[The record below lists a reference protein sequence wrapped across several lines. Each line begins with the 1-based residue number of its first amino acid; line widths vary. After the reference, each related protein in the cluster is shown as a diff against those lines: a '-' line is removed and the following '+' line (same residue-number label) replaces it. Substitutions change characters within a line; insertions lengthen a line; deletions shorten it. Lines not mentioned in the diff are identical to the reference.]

1 MQLCRHGYK
10 SRNTGHDVLSFLFLS
25 TDHKTIGWLY
35 FALAIIGG
43 VAGFALSVWLRVALE
58 GQGVLY
64 TSMNGAMQ
72 FRSAHAQFMI
82 FFMLL
87 PALFGGFGNWLLP
100 LMLGVGNVAF
110 ARLNRLAFWLFAL
123 GFALFIVVQLSAGSG
138 AVNHTV
144 TAVLLCLVLYAGVI
158 SLVLQAVNFIVTILV
173 MRPPVIR
180 FQDCPPFVWAV
191 LITSGLLLFYLPVML
206 GWGSLALWR
215 GGAAQQWFIHWQDML
230 NHPELYVLLL
240 PVFGIISHIVTT
252 FSRSPLYGQKYV
264 IAVMAFIGLA
274 GFALWA
280 QTIFAGRD
288 LEQIKTWLAI
298 SPLLI
303 GLPMLFLTLSWLV
316 TMSGKPVTWQVP
328 MLWAG
333 GCLFSLVAGIGLMA
347 DLVWKVSLTGLPLS
361 FMLHVHYVLSL
372 SAVFALCA
380 GWYFWFPK
388 MAGLQIRVTTGMLH
402 FWLMFIAAQ
411 LLFLPLG
418 MAKTGSM
425 LAACSVGVFIYGIV
439 EAFVRGIP
447 AGDNPWGEGAT
458 TLEWQL
464 SSPPQVVNAQGR
476 PA

>member
-1 MQLCRHGYK
+1 MQLCRYGHESRHKRHG
-10 SRNTGHDVLSFLFLS
+10 VLSFLLLS

-35 FALAIIGG
+35 FALAIAGG
-43 VAGFALSVWLRVALE
+43 VAGFVLSVWLRVTLE

-64 TSMNGAMQ
+64 TSMDDIMQ

-87 PALFGGFGNWLLP
+87 PALFGGFGNWMLP
-100 LMLGVGNVAF
+100 LMLGVDNVAF

-123 GFALFIVVQLSAGSG
+123 GFALFMVVQLSAGRG
-138 AVNHTV
+138 AVNHTMMM
-144 TAVLLCLVLYAGVI
+144 VLLCLVLYAGVI
-158 SLVLQAVNFIVTILV
+158 ALVLQAVNFIVTILV

-180 FQDCPPFVWAV
+180 FQDCPPFVWAM
-191 LITSGLLLFYLPVML
+191 LITSVLLLFYLPVML
-206 GWGSLALWR
+206 GWGSLALWQ
-215 GGAAQQWFIHWQDML
+215 GGAARQWLMSWQDML

-240 PVFGIISHIVTT
+240 PVFGIISHIVMT
-252 FSRSPLYGQKYV
+252 FSKSPLYGQKYV

-280 QTIFAGRD
+280 QTLFAGRD

-303 GLPMLFLTLSWLV
+303 GLPMLFLALSWLV
-316 TMSGKPVTWQVP
+316 TMMRRPITWQVP

-333 GCLFSLVAGIGLMA
+333 GCLFSLVVGIGLMA
-347 DLVWKVSLTGLPLS
+347 DLAWKVSLTGLSLS
-361 FMLHVHYVLSL
+361 FMPQVHYVLSL
-372 SAVFALCA
+372 GAVFALCA

-388 MAGLQIRVTTGMLH
+388 MAGLQIRVTTGVLH
-402 FWLMFIAAQ
+402 FWLMFVAVQ

-418 MAKTGSM
+418 MAKTGSV
-425 LAACSVGVFIYGIV
+425 LAACSVGVFIYSIV
-439 EAFVRGIP
+439 EAFVRGMP

-464 SSPPQVVNAQGR
+464 SSPPQKMNTQGG